1 MADYNSSYTGQ
12 QIDTAVGNANNAVR
26 KNSQTLSESE
36 ITQVLENLG
45 FEYIEDI

>member
-12 QIDTAVGNANNAVR
+12 QIDTAVGYANNAVR
-26 KNSQTLSESE
+26 KDSQTLSESE